1 MPRRSKRREEDLVYA
16 AVEALEDEIRCW
28 REGPARPY
36 YGAREDMVMLTRYPS
51 MRMGPIGPADV
62 PEEAIT
68 VQHLDLPRKEVPYF
82 LRWKGMEA
90 AIKKLR
96 ELERQP
102 ERMPSPETLDR
113 MDEMAR
119 IEMTG
124 LDAPGF
130 VVMR

>member
-16 AVEALEDEIRCW
+16 AVQALEDEIRCW

-36 YGAREDMVMLTRYPS
+36 YGPRDDMVMLTRYPS
-51 MRMGPIGPADV
+51 IMDFSVGPANV
-62 PEEAIT
+62 IPEEATI
-68 VQHLDLPRKEVPYF
+68 QHLDIPRKEVPYF

-102 ERMPSPETLDR
+102 EHTPRPETLDR

-119 IEMTG
+119 IEANG
-124 LDAPGF
+124 AWLA
-130 VVMR
+130 